1 MISLTRGI
9 VGKKPRQTEI
19 EITDPENRLVFARGR
34 VYAGVSGMP
43 LHPLSS
49 LSAPRPPERS
59 GLGQTWGWIL
69 RSLPWQ
75 AAGLPTETVEEG
87 LPGF

>member
-75 AAGLPTETVEEG
+75 AAGLPT
-87 LPGF
+87 